1 MSQTKLR
8 WGILGTGTIAH
19 AFAEGLRQTQSGTLV
34 AIGSRTRESAEKF
47 GEEFA
52 LDRRHG
58 SYDALLADEQVDAL
72 YIATPHPM
80 HAEWAVKAAEAG
92 KHLLV
97 EKPIAVNH
105 AQAMAIVEAAAEHDV
120 FLMEAFMYRCAPQ
133 TAKLIE
139 LIREGVIGD
148 VRVINATFSFHWPVP
163 YNMTSRLT
171 SNELA
176 GGGILDVG
184 CYCASFARLVAGVA
198 RGHNAPAEPIDLY
211 AVGHL
216 GESGTDDYTV
226 AVARFPGDIV
236 AQLSCGVQ
244 VAQESVARIYGSEG
258 HIHLPTPWVPAR
270 NGGVSS
276 IFIHRRGEKQ
286 PREVR
291 VEAKQQIYGIE
302 ADIVA
307 ASIKSRQGTFPAMSW
322 NDSLGNMRMLDRWRS
337 AIGLVYQSESVDAPM
352 PTITRRPLR
361 RRPNHAMKYG
371 RIGGIDKPISRLVMG
386 CDNQQ
391 AMPHAAVMFDH
402 FFERGGNTFDTAYIY
417 SRGMQEKLLGRW
429 IRNRGVR
436 DDVVIIGKGAHTPFC
451 NPEDLTK
458 QLHESL
464 ERLQVDHVDMY
475 LLHRDNPEIP
485 VGEFVDVLN
494 EHQQSGRIKVFGG
507 SNWSI
512 PRLQAANDYAAAKG
526 LRGFGVVSNQFSL
539 SRMICVPWEGCLTA
553 TDAESRAWFEKTQ
566 TPLLA
571 WSSQGRGFF
580 IPGAAAPDKTDNA
593 ELVRLWYAEDNFR
606 RLERVNDLAT
616 RRGVLPINIAL
627 AYVLH
632 QPFPTFPLI
641 GPRTLAELRSS
652 LAALDIELTGQEA
665 RWLNLED

>member
-1 MSQTKLR
+1 
-8 WGILGTGTIAH
+8 
-19 AFAEGLRQTQSGTLV
+19 
-34 AIGSRTRESAEKF
+34 
-47 GEEFA
+47 
-52 LDRRHG
+52 
-58 SYDALLADEQVDAL
+58 
-72 YIATPHPM
+72 
-80 HAEWAVKAAEAG
+80 
-92 KHLLV
+92 
-97 EKPIAVNH
+97 
-105 AQAMAIVEAAAEHDV
+105 
-120 FLMEAFMYRCAPQ
+120 
-133 TAKLIE
+133 
-139 LIREGVIGD
+139 
-148 VRVINATFSFHWPVP
+148 
-163 YNMTSRLT
+163 
-171 SNELA
+171 
-176 GGGILDVG
+176 
-184 CYCASFARLVAGVA
+184 
-198 RGHNAPAEPIDLY
+198 
-211 AVGHL
+211 
-216 GESGTDDYTV
+216 
-226 AVARFPGDIV
+226 
-236 AQLSCGVQ
+236 
-244 VAQESVARIYGSEG
+244 
-258 HIHLPTPWVPAR
+258 
-270 NGGVSS
+270 
-276 IFIHRRGEKQ
+276 
-286 PREVR
+286 
-291 VEAKQQIYGIE
+291 
-302 ADIVA
+302 
-307 ASIKSRQGTFPAMSW
+307 
-322 NDSLGNMRMLDRWRS
+322 
-337 AIGLVYQSESVDAPM
+337 
-352 PTITRRPLR
+352 
-361 RRPNHAMKYG
+361 
-371 RIGGIDKPISRLVMG
+371 
-386 CDNQQ
+386 
-391 AMPHAAVMFDH
+391 
-402 FFERGGNTFDTAYIY
+402 
-417 SRGMQEKLLGRW
+417 MQEKLLGRW